1 VTVICILIY
10 SRDCNLFSLLEFIS
24 NIYDL
29 NLSYYKCLKI
39 LNHKTNVKFRG
50 NERRFN
56 RETYVYNFIKSLYL
70 SLSLS
75 PRLSSHP
82 ISFHPILRAQRYNRN
97 YKHNNHTFFFIYLK
111 KLGWPCATVQG
122 TNRTDESAPT
132 VVAYLDF
139 TLTVAPLP
147 GCPGFIG
154 G

>member
-1 VTVICILIY
+1 MREGLIERLMYIIL
-10 SRDCNLFSLLEFIS
+10 SNL
-24 NIYDL
+24 Y
-29 NLSYYKCLKI
+29 
-39 LNHKTNVKFRG
+39 T
-50 NERRFN
+50 
-56 RETYVYNFIKSLYL
+56 

-75 PRLSSHP
+75 PRLSS
-82 ISFHPILRAQRYNRN
+82 HPILRAQRYNRN